1 MLRIL
6 RRIIYGIR
14 GRSVVVAARWR
25 ITLPVRDSHKATV
38 QSAKIEISLEKKLQK
53 EKKIKE
59 NKNQMH
65 LAVKE
70 YDLVGILVGSWHS
83 VRTDWSL

>member
-1 MLRIL
+1 MAPKPSDRRAQLIRTAGDSSALLR
-6 RRIIYGIR
+6 
-14 GRSVVVAARWR
+14 V
-25 ITLPVRDSHKATV
+25 PVRDSHKATV